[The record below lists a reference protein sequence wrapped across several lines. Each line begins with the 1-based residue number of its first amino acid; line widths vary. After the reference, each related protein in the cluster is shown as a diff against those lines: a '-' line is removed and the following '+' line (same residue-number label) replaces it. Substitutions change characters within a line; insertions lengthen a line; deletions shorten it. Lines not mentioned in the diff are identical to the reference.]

1 MERIELFQ
9 PTSLHGTVACHRLT
23 IPPVF
28 PPTQNDGKLLLHQI
42 CLIYERNSRT
52 ITSLGQSNSLPPLH
66 VASTSKHRKLL
77 IGCFPHFL
85 AEIGGGTSS
94 GWVST
99 AAVSIYR
106 DRERK
111 FTHRLY
117 CQICPDVSE
126 DLSSYLKRVSFFP
139 FESRPSCSS
148 PSRNSSTVAFLDGLV
163 LDGPGESGELILV
176 IYLSTYLI

>member
-1 MERIELFQ
+1 MFPDATVVAHLRDTRQGRAKFGENRFPGRSNIGMERIELFQ
-9 PTSLHGTVACHRLT
+9 STSLHGSFTRHRLP
-23 IPPVF
+23 IPSVF

-85 AEIGGGTSS
+85 AEIGGGISS

-99 AAVSIYR
+99 AAVSIYK

-117 CQICPDVSE
+117 DQIC
-126 DLSSYLKRVSFFP
+126 SS
-139 FESRPSCSS
+139 
-148 PSRNSSTVAFLDGLV
+148 
-163 LDGPGESGELILV
+163 
-176 IYLSTYLI
+176 

>member
-1 MERIELFQ
+1 ML
-9 PTSLHGTVACHRLT
+9 
-23 IPPVF
+23 
-28 PPTQNDGKLLLHQI
+28 
-42 CLIYERNSRT
+42 T

-77 IGCFPHFL
+77 IGCLPHFL
-85 AEIGGGTSS
+85 AEIGGGISS
-94 GWVST
+94 CWVST

-117 CQICPDVSE
+117 YQICSMFQE
-126 DLSSYLKRVSFFP
+126 LLSYLKRVSFFP

-163 LDGPGESGELILV
+163 LEGPGESGELISVFECRPSRL
-176 IYLSTYLI
+176 